1 MNITAETFKYKTYL
15 TNLVSEDTMAKIIEM
30 GTISSRGQIAIPAGV
45 RRALELNEGERVLF
59 VVDRDT
65 LIIKKVDT
73 EKTWEDITAPLREE
87 MAKINLKESDAVD
100 IVHRFRK
107 AKKQER

>member
-1 MNITAETFKYKTYL
+1 L
-15 TNLVSEDTMAKIIEM
+15 LSEF
-30 GTISSRGQIAIPAGV
+30 SYH
-45 RRALELNEGERVLF
+45 LELNEGERVLF

-73 EKTWEDITAPLREE
+73 EKTWAEITNPLREA
-87 MAKINLKESDAVD
+87 MAKTDLKESDAVD

-107 AKKQER
+107 AKKLKNENNN